1 MAAKQISREIEG
13 LSPGLLSSATAS
25 LMGRVNQE
33 GLTGINQTAVEDPN
47 CTRQ

>member
-1 MAAKQISREIEG
+1 MPAKQIEG

-33 GLTGINQTAVEDPN
+33 GLTGINPTAAEDPN